1 MTLRPAVFSRAVWGV
16 RPWVRARAPLSAVFL
31 PLAPAGEKLL
41 QDRTQSPG
49 QEEGRHAGS
58 DVPAPL
64 N

>member
-49 QEEGRHAGS
+49 QEEGQARWQ
-58 DVPAPL
+58 
-64 N
+64 